1 MNINTLFNLSD
12 KVYAI
17 NDSNQGKLIPL
28 IIEKIIIE
36 VENTSLVIISYQV
49 SSTVKFH
56 NSMYF
61 QNELELY
68 EDAKTRIENKLN
80 TQIEEIQQVILD
92 LE

>member
-1 MNINTLFNLSD
+1 M
-12 KVYAI
+12 
-17 NDSNQGKLIPL
+17 
-28 IIEKIIIE
+28 IIIKGIFIIGFLA
-36 VENTSLVIISYQV
+36 NVIFALANVIFALYFLLSALLGNR
-49 SSTVKFH
+49 SFLDVKFH